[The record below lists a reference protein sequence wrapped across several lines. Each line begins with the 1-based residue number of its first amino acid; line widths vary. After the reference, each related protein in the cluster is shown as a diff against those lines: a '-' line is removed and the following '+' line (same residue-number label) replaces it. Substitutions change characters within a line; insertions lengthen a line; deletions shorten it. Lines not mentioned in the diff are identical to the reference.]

1 MPQTIPPVPT
11 RARQLLPKECYFS
24 DAWFEREHQEL
35 FSRSWT
41 FACVVQ
47 DIPEAGDYKAVQ
59 INRYAM
65 FIVRTRDGSIRAY
78 HNTCRHRGT
87 TIFEKD
93 GNCRHGIVC
102 PYHAWTYNVDDGSLR
117 GLPKKDLAF
126 PGLKMEELSLHKGTV
141 GVLGDLIFVNPQEL
155 PQDDFE
161 MWLGGMRDTHMWP
174 HSLDGLSEKR
184 PVRYDFGANWKAFC
198 ENAMDGYHLSYL
210 HDKTL
215 MGPDIEDQRWDAVG
229 RHWVTFANPES
240 DARMDSHFTRIP
252 GVDTSKPYPVV
263 YQFFP
268 NSGVLSSP
276 IFFSAYTIVPVG
288 PEQCYLELRTWMM
301 PREKQDPAKK
311 PRQAIFDLGPR
322 LHHGGRQTLHLD
334 RHAVVPCHGN
344 ARLPDRRHVGV
355 RTAAEGPALT
365 HDGGRPHGRCR
376 RNRTYLVPGQHS
388 RFRSAGWAGHE
399 DGGGVGRNP
408 TRDSR
413 RDAEAQ
419 RNKERSDQRIG
430 SHRDTEKNVLIC
442 KVFVPDDD
450 HAPRGFAVCYRAA
463 MRPNQ
468 PSSPACMITFGA
480 SSRHFCASV

>member
-1 MPQTIPPVPT
+1 MPQTIPPKPT
-11 RARQLLPKECYFS
+11 RAEQLLPKECYFS

-47 DIPEAGDYKAVQ
+47 DIPNAGDYKAVQ

-65 FIVRTRDGSIRAY
+65 FVVRTRDGSIRAY

-126 PGLKMEELSLHKGTV
+126 PGLKMEELSLHKGSI
-141 GVLGDLIFVNPQEL
+141 GVIGDLIFVNPQEL
-155 PQDDFE
+155 PEDDFE
-161 MWLGGMRDTHMWP
+161 MWLGGMKDTHMWP

-229 RHWVTFANPES
+229 RHWLTFANPES

-311 PRQAIFDLGPR
+311 SAKPSSTSGHGYIMDDGKRYISIDTLSCHAMETLDFQIEDMWVCEQQQKALHSPMMSVGPMA
-322 LHHGGRQTLHLD
+322 D
-334 RHAVVPCHGN
+334 
-344 ARLPDRRHVGV
+344 VGE
-355 RTAAEGPALT
+355 TALT
-365 HDGGRPHGRCR
+365 WFQANILD
-376 RNRTYLVPGQHS
+376 YVPLEG
-388 RFRSAGWAGHE
+388 SA
-399 DGGGVGRNP
+399 V
-408 TRDSR
+408 
-413 RDAEAQ
+413 
-419 RNKERSDQRIG
+419 K
-430 SHRDTEKNVLIC
+430 
-442 KVFVPDDD
+442 
-450 HAPRGFAVCYRAA
+450 
-463 MRPNQ
+463 M
-468 PSSPACMITFGA
+468 A
-480 SSRHFCASV
+480 SE

>member
-1 MPQTIPPVPT
+1 MSQTIPPRPT
-11 RARQLLPKECYFS
+11 RAEQLLPKECYFS

-41 FACVVQ
+41 FACIVQ
-47 DIPEAGDYKAVQ
+47 DLPEAGDYKAVQ

-65 FIVRTRDGSIRAY
+65 FVVRTKDGAIRAY

-126 PGLKMEELSLHKGTV
+126 PDLKMEELSLHKGAI
-141 GVLGDLIFVNPQEL
+141 GMIGDLIFVNPQEV

-161 MWLGGMRDTHMWP
+161 IWLGSIRDTHMWP

-184 PVRYDFGANWKAFC
+184 PVRYDFRANWKAFC

-229 RHWVTFANPES
+229 RHWITFANPEG
-240 DARMDSHFTRIP
+240 DDRENSHFTRIP

-268 NSGVLSSP
+268 NSGVLASP

-301 PREKQDPAKK
+301 PREKQDPSAKPAK
-311 PRQAIFDLGPR
+311 PSSTSGHGYIMDDGKRYISIDTLSCHAMESLDFQIEDMWICEQQQKALHSPMMKAGPMAAIGETALTWFQANI
-322 LHHGGRQTLHLD
+322 LD
-334 RHAVVPCHGN
+334 FVP
-344 ARLPDRRHVGV
+344 LDDPSMKM
-355 RTAAEGPALT
+355 AAE
-365 HDGGRPHGRCR
+365 
-376 RNRTYLVPGQHS
+376 
-388 RFRSAGWAGHE
+388 
-399 DGGGVGRNP
+399 
-408 TRDSR
+408 
-413 RDAEAQ
+413 
-419 RNKERSDQRIG
+419 
-430 SHRDTEKNVLIC
+430 
-442 KVFVPDDD
+442 
-450 HAPRGFAVCYRAA
+450 
-463 MRPNQ
+463 
-468 PSSPACMITFGA
+468 
-480 SSRHFCASV
+480 

>member
-1 MPQTIPPVPT
+1 MPQTIPPKPT
-11 RARQLLPKECYFS
+11 RAEQLLPKECYFS

-47 DIPEAGDYKAVQ
+47 DIPNAGDYKAVQ

-65 FIVRTRDGSIRAY
+65 FVVRTRDGSIRAY

-126 PGLKMEELSLHKGTV
+126 PGLKMEELSLH
-141 GVLGDLIFVNPQEL
+141 
-155 PQDDFE
+155 E
-161 MWLGGMRDTHMWP
+161 MWLGGMKDTHMWP

-311 PRQAIFDLGPR
+311 SAKPSSTSGHGYIMDDGKRYISIDTLSCHAMETLDFQIEDMWVCEQQQKALHSPMMSVGPMA
-322 LHHGGRQTLHLD
+322 D
-334 RHAVVPCHGN
+334 
-344 ARLPDRRHVGV
+344 VGE
-355 RTAAEGPALT
+355 TALT
-365 HDGGRPHGRCR
+365 WFQANILD
-376 RNRTYLVPGQHS
+376 YVPLEG
-388 RFRSAGWAGHE
+388 SA
-399 DGGGVGRNP
+399 V
-408 TRDSR
+408 
-413 RDAEAQ
+413 
-419 RNKERSDQRIG
+419 K
-430 SHRDTEKNVLIC
+430 
-442 KVFVPDDD
+442 
-450 HAPRGFAVCYRAA
+450 
-463 MRPNQ
+463 M
-468 PSSPACMITFGA
+468 A
-480 SSRHFCASV
+480 SE

>member
-215 MGPDIEDQRWDAVG
+215 MGPDIEDQRWDAGGASLGDLCQPRKRCAHGQPLHAHSRRRYQQTLSRGLPVLPQFW
-229 RHWVTFANPES
+229 RALL
-240 DARMDSHFTRIP
+240 AHF
-252 GVDTSKPYPVV
+252 
-263 YQFFP
+263 
-268 NSGVLSSP
+268 L
-276 IFFSAYTIVPVG
+276 
-288 PEQCYLELRTWMM
+288 
-301 PREKQDPAKK
+301 
-311 PRQAIFDLGPR
+311 LG
-322 LHHGGRQTLHLD
+322 LHHRAGR
-334 RHAVVPCHGN
+334 
-344 ARLPDRRHVGV
+344 
-355 RTAAEGPALT
+355 
-365 HDGGRPHGRCR
+365 
-376 RNRTYLVPGQHS
+376 S
-388 RFRSAGWAGHE
+388 
-399 DGGGVGRNP
+399 
-408 TRDSR
+408 
-413 RDAEAQ
+413 
-419 RNKERSDQRIG
+419 
-430 SHRDTEKNVLIC
+430 
-442 KVFVPDDD
+442 
-450 HAPRGFAVCYRAA
+450 
-463 MRPNQ
+463 
-468 PSSPACMITFGA
+468 
-480 SSRHFCASV
+480 